1 MKSTKERTMNFISST
16 EHEARLFPHKA
27 TKTTSLEKK
36 KNVSYIARWSLG
48 MGGSSSDLAII
59 CSF

>member
-36 KNVSYIARWSLG
+36 KKKKKTSAILQ
-48 MGGSSSDLAII
+48 DDHLAWEGALLI
-59 CSF
+59 

>member
-36 KNVSYIARWSLG
+36 NVSYIAR
-48 MGGSSSDLAII
+48 
-59 CSF
+59 

>member
-27 TKTTSLEKK
+27 TKTTSIEKK
-36 KNVSYIARWSLG
+36 KKKTSAILQ
-48 MGGSSSDLAII
+48 DDHLAWEGALLI
-59 CSF
+59 

>member
-27 TKTTSLEKK
+27 TKITSLAKK
-36 KNVSYIARWSLG
+36 KKTSAILQ
-48 MGGSSSDLAII
+48 DDHLAWEGALLI
-59 CSF
+59 

>member
-16 EHEARLFPHKA
+16 GHEARLFPHKA

-36 KNVSYIARWSLG
+36 KKNVSYIAR
-48 MGGSSSDLAII
+48 
-59 CSF
+59 

>member
-36 KNVSYIARWSLG
+36 TS
-48 MGGSSSDLAII
+48 AILQDDHLEWEGALLI
-59 CSF
+59 